1 MEGKAEEASFAIV
14 NYSMAD
20 KSAAPEGKNAIV
32 LTTILPYDWK
42 DNWHINES
50 YQKYTDLKNETGM
63 IFVRRAEKYLPGLE
77 SHLEVYEVGSPRT
90 MEHYTLNPGGSIFGW
105 DNTLDQALLKR
116 LPQKTPIKNLYL
128 AGAWTFPGGGQS
140 AVLISG
146 EMVGREILK
155 MESE

>member
-1 MEGKAEEASFAIV
+1 
-14 NYSMAD
+14 
-20 KSAAPEGKNAIV
+20 
-32 LTTILPYDWK
+32 
-42 DNWHINES
+42 
-50 YQKYTDLKNETGM
+50 
-63 IFVRRAEKYLPGLE
+63 
-77 SHLEVYEVGSPRT
+77 

-128 AGAWTFPGGGQS
+128 SGAWTFPGGGQS

-155 MESE
+155 KENK